1 MTVIGNNS
9 ANNSNTL
16 ANINITGS
24 KESVGSSGVTSFLDV
39 ISMLSSSDL
48 DLKDI
53 SKSNTL
59 ISNLE
64 VGSEPSTLKLLQ
76 KFLDQGPVPLSV
88 LGDVSSEPISEK
100 TASQVLEFLTKEMKQ
115 QNSPAN
121 LSPEVFHADD
131 LTKNNDI
138 LRMVL
143 AEIKE
148 VFLPIDRRSEHI
160 SIALSD
166 AAVINEPIFADGQK
180 QSLEVSQALLNTS
193 LMKEA
198 KPKVVSID
206 LTPAIESIPIDY
218 DEFKISKVF
227 INTSEEAAAADVK
240 DIMGK
245 LEVIIRPNSSEL
257 EFKFDQVEPVS
268 KVIDFN
274 GKNIASNKD
283 LNIEI
288 DKIQNS
294 TLLVNITTENFR
306 GADSFPNKVNL
317 KFSEPKAL
325 SENLGFRFSVGQ
337 EFQFLN
343 DDEAIDS
350 NHAVIFSKSLGANEK
365 TNLEPTIRLQM
376 VKPLGDEEIV
386 SRQSLNFVSFD
397 DLNESFADK
406 LTAKLNSIVS
416 GDFDNRQMLSMLRQT
431 ISKNE
436 AVIKLDENIRLPMSE
451 MLNAIRSKGRSRL
464 MVSTADVISYR
475 EAINNQ
481 DKQIFDF
488 QWLDSYG
495 KSEANFDIKI
505 LDSKREL
512 GLVGAKM
519 DKMEVNL
526 SSNNFVELP
535 RLQVANSPSEVVNR
549 QSTPNFGLT
558 PTPNSLNLYDVQF
571 SSRLGML
578 LADQISKGSENFE
591 LQLEPESFGKVRVNV
606 SLESSNVEVKMVAEN
621 STAVMVLKGS
631 ESILQSIAE
640 QNGLKLSEYSVD
652 MNNNQNGE
660 QSNRKGGTGE
670 NKENG
675 TEVVKENENKNMSP
689 ENDYKLNLLA

>member
-1 MTVIGNNS
+1 
-9 ANNSNTL
+9 
-16 ANINITGS
+16 
-24 KESVGSSGVTSFLDV
+24 
-39 ISMLSSSDL
+39 
-48 DLKDI
+48 
-53 SKSNTL
+53 
-59 ISNLE
+59 
-64 VGSEPSTLKLLQ
+64 
-76 KFLDQGPVPLSV
+76 
-88 LGDVSSEPISEK
+88 
-100 TASQVLEFLTKEMKQ
+100 
-115 QNSPAN
+115 
-121 LSPEVFHADD
+121 
-131 LTKNNDI
+131 
-138 LRMVL
+138 
-143 AEIKE
+143 
-148 VFLPIDRRSEHI
+148 
-160 SIALSD
+160 
-166 AAVINEPIFADGQK
+166 
-180 QSLEVSQALLNTS
+180 
-193 LMKEA
+193 MKEA
-198 KPKVVSID
+198 TPKVVSID
-206 LTPAIESIPIDY
+206 LRPVIENIPIGY

-227 INTSEEAAAADVK
+227 INTSEEATAADVK
-240 DIMGK
+240 DIVGK
-245 LEVIIRPNSSEL
+245 LELIIRPNSAEL
-257 EFKFDQVEPVS
+257 EFKFDEVEPVS
-268 KVIDFN
+268 KVIDFD
-274 GKNIASNKD
+274 GKNIGSNKD

-294 TLLVNITTENFR
+294 TLLVNITTENLR
-306 GADSFPNKVNL
+306 GSDSFPTKVNL
-317 KFSEPKAL
+317 KFSEPKPL
-325 SENLGFRFSVGQ
+325 SENLGINFSARQ

-343 DDEAIDS
+343 GDEAIDS
-350 NHAVIFSKSLGANEK
+350 NHAVIVSKSLGTNEK
-365 TNLEPTIRLQM
+365 ANLEPTIRLQM
-376 VKPLGDEEIV
+376 VKPLGDEEIL
-386 SRQSLNFVSFD
+386 SRQSLNFVSFE

-416 GDFDNRQMLSMLRQT
+416 GDFDNRQMLNMLRQT

-451 MLNAIRSKGRSRL
+451 MLNAIRTKGRSRL

-481 DKQIFDF
+481 DKQIFDL

-526 SSNNFVELP
+526 SSSNFVELP
-535 RLQVANSPSEVVNR
+535 RLQVANSPVDVVSR
-549 QSTPNFGLT
+549 QSALNFGST

-591 LQLEPESFGKVRVNV
+591 LQLEPESFGKVRVSV

-631 ESILQSIAE
+631 ESILQNIAE

-660 QSNRKGGTGE
+660 HSNRKGGTGE

-675 TEVVKENENKNMSP
+675 TEVVKETKNKNTTP

>member
-53 SKSNTL
+53 AKSNTL

-64 VGSEPSTLKLLQ
+64 AGTEPSTLKLLQ

-131 LTKNNDI
+131 LTKNNDM

-143 AEIKE
+143 GEIKE
-148 VFLPIDRRSEHI
+148 VFLPIDRRSEHN

-180 QSLEVSQALLNTS
+180 QSLEISQALLNTS

-206 LTPAIESIPIDY
+206 LRPVIENIPIDY

-245 LEVIIRPNSSEL
+245 LELIIRPNSAEL
-257 EFKFDQVEPVS
+257 ESKFDQVEPVS
-268 KVIDFN
+268 KVIDFD

-451 MLNAIRSKGRSRL
+451 MLNAIRNKGRSRL
-464 MVSTADVISYR
+464 LVSTADVISYR

-481 DKQIFDF
+481 DKQIFDL

-512 GLVGAKM
+512 SLVGAKM

-535 RLQVANSPSEVVNR
+535 RLQVANSPSEVVSR
-549 QSTPNFGLT
+549 QSTLNFGLT
-558 PTPNSLNLYDVQF
+558 PTANSLNLYDVQF

>member
-131 LTKNNDI
+131 LTNNNDM

-143 AEIKE
+143 GEIKE
-148 VFLPIDRRSEHI
+148 VFLPIDKRPEHI
-160 SIALSD
+160 SNTLSD

-180 QSLEVSQALLNTS
+180 QSLEISQALLNTS

-198 KPKVVSID
+198 KPKIVSID
-206 LTPAIESIPIDY
+206 LRPVIENIPIDY

-245 LEVIIRPNSSEL
+245 LEVIIRPNSAEL

-406 LTAKLNSIVS
+406 LMAKLNSIVS

-451 MLNAIRSKGRSRL
+451 MLNAIRNKGRSRL

-481 DKQIFDF
+481 DKQIFDL

-495 KSEANFDIKI
+495 KSETNFDIKI

-519 DKMEVNL
+519 DKMQVNL
-526 SSNNFVELP
+526 SSNNFAELP
-535 RLQVANSPSEVVNR
+535 RLQVANSPSEVVSR

-558 PTPNSLNLYDVQF
+558 PTLNSLNLYDVQF

-606 SLESSNVEVKMVAEN
+606 SLESSNVEVKMIAEN